1 MSQDRSELL
10 QARLDQNYRDYLA
23 QLREKPFDEIIKL
36 APEITAAQQL
46 CGELLNA
53 CDDDDMEFLLQF
65 DDPLEVVRGCWESEI
80 TGYSHKGEMGHMLW
94 EIQDRVLY
102 EKEQLAQPSEKA
114 LPSPVTPDNPA
125 KPKIP
130 LAYPGEDVYSVLRRA
145 IKTLKEA
152 GQQQEAA
159 AMAFLV
165 FSAKNPQDALTVLS
179 NYVEIEPP
187 HTPKRKTRS
196 GKGKN
201 VHER

>member
-1 MSQDRSELL
+1 
-10 QARLDQNYRDYLA
+10 
-23 QLREKPFDEIIKL
+23 
-36 APEITAAQQL
+36 
-46 CGELLNA
+46 
-53 CDDDDMEFLLQF
+53 
-65 DDPLEVVRGCWESEI
+65 
-80 TGYSHKGEMGHMLW
+80 MLW
-94 EIQDRVLY
+94 EIRDRELY
-102 EKEQLAQPSEKA
+102 EKEQLAPKE
-114 LPSPVTPDNPA
+114 PPP
-125 KPKIP
+125 KPKIQ

>member
-94 EIQDRVLY
+94 EIRDRELY
-102 EKEQLAQPSEKA
+102 KKEQLAQPSEKA

-145 IKTLKEA
+145 IKTLKEI

-165 FSAKNPQDALTVLS
+165 FSAKNPKDALTVLS
-179 NYVEIEPP
+179 NYVEVEPP
-187 HTPKRKTRS
+187 HTPK
-196 GKGKN
+196 GKN
-201 VHER
+201 KPGKRKDEHER

>member
-94 EIQDRVLY
+94 EIRDRELY
-102 EKEQLAQPSEKA
+102 KKEQLAQPSEKA

-130 LAYPGEDVYSVLRRA
+130 LAYPGEDVYSVLHRA
-145 IKTLKEA
+145 IKTLKGA